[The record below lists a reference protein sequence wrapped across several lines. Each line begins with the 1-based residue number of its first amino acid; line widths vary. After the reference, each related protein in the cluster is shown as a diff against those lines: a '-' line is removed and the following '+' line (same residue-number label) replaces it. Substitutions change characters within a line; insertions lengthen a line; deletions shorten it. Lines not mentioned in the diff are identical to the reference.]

1 MRAAWLAEFL
11 LLAFWLAVGGLA
23 WLLLAGW
30 LNVGLGWWMAAA
42 FAIVGLR
49 HVRQMQR
56 LDHWLELGR
65 STQPPESWG
74 VWGEVFENYY
84 RLQRRYT
91 KRKKRLARVIREFR
105 ESTAAMPD
113 GTIVLDSEWRI
124 TWFNDAATELL
135 KLAGNRDI
143 GQPITSL
150 LRAPA
155 FDQYMRKADF
165 GHSIE
170 IDSPTRIGGRLAVRA
185 VPYGHGQY
193 LLLLRDITRLQR
205 LENMRRD
212 FVANASHELRSPL
225 TVLGGYLE
233 NLSEDDQ
240 IPEIWN
246 GPLEEMQ
253 VQCRRMTTLINDL
266 LELSRLETDEPA
278 APEEQPVQ
286 VPDLIRRIESEAM
299 AKSKTQPQ
307 DRRLIELDL
316 DESLGLAGV
325 ENELYSAFSN
335 LVFNAVR
342 YTEKDGHIR
351 IGWELAAD
359 EDGARARFSVTDNGL
374 GIDAKHLPF
383 ITQRFYRVDPS
394 RSRPQGGTGLGLAIV
409 KHVLQRHDAELEV
422 ESEPGV
428 GSVFSCVFGAE
439 RVRSLSDNLESTLES
454 EPIPMRDLSRE
465 QTG

>member
-1 MRAAWLAEFL
+1 MRAAWFAEFL
-11 LLAFWLAVGGLA
+11 LLAFWLTVGGLA
-23 WLLLAGW
+23 WLLFGGW
-30 LNVGLGWWMAAA
+30 LNIGLGGWMAAA

-56 LDHWLELGR
+56 LDAWLAKGR
-65 STQPPESWG
+65 SNHPPESWG

-84 RLQRRYT
+84 RLQRRYN

-135 KLAGNRDI
+135 RLAGNRDI

-165 GHSIE
+165 SHSVE
-170 IDSPTRIGGRLAVRA
+170 IDSPARIDGRLAARA

-205 LENMRRD
+205 LQNMRRD

-286 VPDLIRRIESEAM
+286 VPDLIRRIQSEAM

-307 DRRLIELDL
+307 DQRRIELNL

-351 IGWELAAD
+351 IGWQLEPD
-359 EDGARARFSVTDNGL
+359 EDGVARARFKVTDNGL

-409 KHVLQRHDAELEV
+409 KHVLQRHGAELEV

-428 GSVFSCVFGAE
+428 GSVFSCVFDAE
-439 RVRSLSDNLESTLES
+439 RVRNLSEAGEDGAELLEAL
-454 EPIPMRDLSRE
+454 DLNQK